1 MLFTVYE
8 PNGAE
13 AFSIESTN
21 DMTTINNDCSLESLM
36 PNIEEFSKECENAYD
51 DCVKYI
57 NAVEVMS
64 TEGFKESVK
73 AGAKK
78 IVEKV
83 KAFIQSILNAIKE
96 FVNKVVSAII
106 AKFAKNKPTKTGAII
121 ASAVGRSNGSG
132 EKFIE
137 YVDHLKIEYVDH
149 LKKENGASD
158 NTDTSNNSDNN
169 STNEQ
174 DDTNKQEQMK
184 KDFDSMNHTLE
195 ELDKYAQVIV
205 HGLGV
210 TIVNFNGAD
219 AWKKSPFVKLV
230 KEEIS
235 SDHVLNMNE
244 NRATQLIQYYNE
256 VYRKMI
262 TAESEYSRVQ
272 ANIDNFSTNSYL
284 KSSQYASGVQLAMQ
298 YCTGLLNH
306 DLNGATD
313 SINKSEDL
321 SDSDKTAKLNLIV
334 TMTKIVKKLV
344 ECYSK
349 YLANLAKY
357 NNAIKTFEFKTF
369 EPKTF
374 DIKKNG

>member
-21 DMTTINNDCSLESLM
+21 DMTTINDEYSLESLM

-64 TEGFKESVK
+64 AEGFAENVK

-96 FVNKVVSAII
+96 FVNKAVSAII

-137 YVDHLKIEYVDH
+137 YVDHLKLEY
-149 LKKENGASD
+149 NASD
-158 NTDTSNNSDNN
+158 NANNSDNTNNN

-174 DDTNKQEQMK
+174 DDANKQEQMK

-235 SDHVLNMNE
+235 LDHVLTMNE

-256 VYRKMI
+256 VYRKMV

-272 ANIDNFSTNSYL
+272 VNIDNFSTNSYL

-369 EPKTF
+369 EFKSFEPKTF

>member
-1 MLFTVYE
+1 MIFTIYE
-8 PNGAE
+8 PNGSE

-21 DMTTINNDCSLESLM
+21 DVMTINDECSLKSLM

-64 TEGFKESVK
+64 VEGFKETVK

-78 IVEKV
+78 IVEKI
-83 KAFIQSILNAIKE
+83 KAFIQSILNIIKE

-132 EKFIE
+132 EKF
-137 YVDHLKIEYVDH
+137 VEYVDH
-149 LKKENGASD
+149 LKKENSE
-158 NTDTSNNSDNN
+158 SNNSDNN

-174 DDTNKQEQMK
+174 DDSNKQEQMK
-184 KDFDSMNHTLE
+184 KDFDSMNHMLE

-210 TIVNFNGAD
+210 TIVNFNGED
-219 AWKKSPFVKLV
+219 AWKKSPFVKLI
-230 KEEIS
+230 KSEIS
-235 SDHVLNMNE
+235 LDHVLSMNE
-244 NRATQLIQYYNE
+244 NRATQLIQYYND

-262 TAESEYSRVQ
+262 AAESEYSRVQ

-284 KSSQYASGVQLAMQ
+284 KSSQYANGVKVAMQ
-298 YCTGLLNH
+298 YCTGLLNS

-344 ECYSK
+344 EAYSK

-357 NNAIKTFEFKTF
+357 NNAIKTFEFKSF

-374 DIKKNG
+374 EFKSFDFK

>member
-21 DMTTINNDCSLESLM
+21 DMTTINDEYSLESLM
-36 PNIEEFSKECENAYD
+36 PNIEEFSKECENAYN

-137 YVDHLKIEYVDH
+137 YVDHLKLEY
-149 LKKENGASD
+149 NASD
-158 NTDTSNNSDNN
+158 NADNSDNTNNN

-174 DDTNKQEQMK
+174 DDANKQEQMK

-235 SDHVLNMNE
+235 SDHVLTMNE

-256 VYRKMI
+256 VYRKMV

-284 KSSQYASGVQLAMQ
+284 KSSQYASGVQLAMN

-313 SINKSEDL
+313 SINKSEYL

-334 TMTKIVKKLV
+334 IMTKIVKKLV

-349 YLANLAKY
+349 YLSNLAKY

-369 EPKTF
+369 EFKSFEPKTF